1 MPGDRKTGDI
11 SGYESSLEACD
22 DFEFRI
28 KWYLHSIPISESS
41 QVLNFLLPMAVSNC
55 DK

>member
-11 SGYESSLEACD
+11 SGSESSLEACD

-28 KWYLHSIPISESS
+28 KWCLHSILLSESS
-41 QVLNFLLPMAVSNC
+41 QVVNLLLPMAVSNC